1 MAHDLPQTADLA
13 AFIAVIED
21 GGFAEAGRRL
31 GAAPST
37 LSRTVT
43 RLSAFLLLCIGVQM
57 LVTGVTDALG
67 PLLAAR

>member
-31 GAAPST
+31 GTAP
-37 LSRTVT
+37 R
-43 RLSAFLLLCIGVQM
+43 RLAG
-57 LVTGVTDALG
+57 
-67 PLLAAR
+67 R